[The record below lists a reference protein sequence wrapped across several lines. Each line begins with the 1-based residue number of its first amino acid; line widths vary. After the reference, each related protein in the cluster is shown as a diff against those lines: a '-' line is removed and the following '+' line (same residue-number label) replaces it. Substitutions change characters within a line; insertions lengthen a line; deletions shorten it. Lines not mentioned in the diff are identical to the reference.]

1 MNKTD
6 IEWADY
12 SWNPIVGCSPT
23 SEGCDHCYAAA
34 ISRRFK
40 LPWGEAHFMPE
51 RLGQPAAVRKPSRI
65 FVCSMGDFF
74 HPTVR
79 REWKEAVYKVIG
91 ENPRHTFILLTK
103 RPEHILSFWADYP
116 NIWLGVTAE
125 NQARAD
131 ERIPH
136 LLRVPAAV
144 RFVSVEPMLGPVDLS
159 RPGALGCDCLPQ
171 ETGAGETEERCSGNC
186 AFYRNSI
193 DKSRRLDWVI
203 AGPET
208 GPGARQCDPCDISD
222 LADQC
227 SSAGV
232 PFFDKRTHFLR
243 RQFPKGAAQ

>member
-12 SWNPIVGCSPT
+12 SWNPIVGCSPA

-40 LPWGEAHFMPE
+40 LPWGQAHFLPE
-51 RLGQPAAVRKPSRI
+51 RLGQPAKVRKPSRI

-91 ENPRHTFILLTK
+91 ANPRHTFIMLTK

-116 NIWLGVTAE
+116 NIWIGVTAE

-131 ERIPH
+131 ERIPQ

-144 RFVSVEPMLGPVDLS
+144 RFVSVEPMLGPVVLS
-159 RPGALGCDCLPQ
+159 DRATAKGRSGCGGCWAKESGFP
-171 ETGAGETEERCSGNC
+171 CSSPLRG
-186 AFYRNSI
+186 I
-193 DKSRRLDWVI
+193 DWVI

-208 GPGARQCDPCDISD
+208 GPGARRCSLLWMAD
-222 LADQC
+222 LAEQC
-227 SSAGV
+227 SAAKV

-243 RQFPKGAAQ
+243 RQFPKGAE